1 MSAIDTI
8 STFDVI
14 TDTHAIETKCRG
26 EGPLTFAAWRRG
38 DLERQV
44 RAVHLGNFDTREA
57 AEAACRADQNRSCLQ
72 ATVSNGAS
80 PPAADGAPHRTD
92 DGARTEIRARDSGL
106 NHTPTKEPAT
116 C

>member
-1 MSAIDTI
+1 MSALDEI

-26 EGPLTFAAWRRG
+26 EGPLQFAAWRRG

-57 AEAACRADQNRSCLQ
+57 AEAACRADLNRSCLQ

-80 PPAADGAPHRTD
+80 APDAGCAPRTTD
-92 DGARTEIRARDSGL
+92 VDARAESTARDRC
-106 NHTPTKEPAT
+106 TPSPHEEPAT